1 MIISVGEVSLR
12 LRRERLIFGLTT
24 ERWKFDK
31 TEWLT
36 KVTSINNEAFSL
48 KRSCL
53 KEGPLSGCSETA
65 AFLRS
70 FAGVA
75 SRRAR
80 KRHELAFPSI
90 DRRDWF
96 LRVTSLRRNSD

>member
-1 MIISVGEVSLR
+1 MIISVGEVSLEQVSLR

-53 KEGPLSGCSETA
+53 KEGSFRVQRNSRVSPFFRGCRVSAREKAARISIYQLTA
-65 AFLRS
+65 ATGFC
-70 FAGVA
+70 A
-75 SRRAR
+75 
-80 KRHELAFPSI
+80 
-90 DRRDWF
+90 
-96 LRVTSLRRNSD
+96 